1 MAVGPRDGRVDIK
14 CIQQRH
20 AGVHLDL
27 TQTAVHP
34 RLKQQIA
41 RQRNSQPRPHTAG
54 CLTPRPRTAARGV
67 RQPPPSRNRT
77 QPSLVDTTF
86 RQNQHAEFNGMEAR
100 PVMIQPAKLSPRPF
114 RSARPSGI
122 ERSARSA
129 RDAQSSL
136 ARNLAQTM
144 TMVSPALGWTAI
156 TAASP
161 RRSSKMVTYSH
172 PVHCNVI
179 VAMPA
184 EFHPPPGHRQRRP
197 SRPVT
202 AKSRRSLPGG
212 ELRASRRKSLRSQRI
227 SLCDRKQ
234 VENEE
239 AELRKSGW
247 LGTCELDPLQDD
259 INMIQPVKLSPR
271 PSAASDYM
279 SEIEIVHKFDQGPPR
294 SSDDECNAGRQSVVS
309 SALSNYDI
317 EGWADMGDDDDA
329 DDIVVR
335 QGTYSL

>member
-1 MAVGPRDGRVDIK
+1 MVVGPRDGRVDIK
-14 CIQQRH
+14 SIQQLH

-27 TQTAVHP
+27 PQTVLHPDLSSP

-41 RQRNSQPRPHTAG
+41 RQRTKNQIRPQTAG
-54 CLTPRPRTAARGV
+54 CRV
-67 RQPPPSRNRT
+67 RQLPARSHNRT

-86 RQNQHAEFNGMEAR
+86 RQNQFNRMNAR

-122 ERSARSA
+122 GRSAQSA

-136 ARNLAQTM
+136 TRNLAQTM
-144 TMVSPALGWTAI
+144 TCTASPAFGWTAI

-161 RRSSKMVTYSH
+161 RRSSKMVTCSH

-184 EFHPPPGHRQRRP
+184 EFHRPPGHRQRKP
-197 SRPVT
+197 SRPVA
-202 AKSRRSLPGG
+202 AKSRRSMHGG
-212 ELRASRRKSLRSQRI
+212 ELRGPRRKSLRSQRLA
-227 SLCDRKQ
+227 LCDRTRQ
-234 VENEE
+234 VEIEE

-247 LGTCELDPLQDD
+247 LQTYELDPLQD
-259 INMIQPVKLSPR
+259 NMKRGYI
-271 PSAASDYM
+271 
-279 SEIEIVHKFDQGPPR
+279 SEIEIVNKSDERPPGG
-294 SSDDECNAGRQSVVS
+294 SDAEGCNAGRQSVVS
-309 SALSNYDI
+309 SALSNYGI
-317 EGWADMGDDDDA
+317 EAWADIGDDDEA